1 MQPSES
7 RQSTRRHVNLC
18 ISKSIARPKLV
29 AGIREKETLL
39 YRPVLA
45 ATWQSFVI
53 ASLLVGADS
62 RAISARGDVD
72 QRDQAQ
78 LGPTA
83 RRGFHFA
90 SADLKPERRFFVYPE
105 DEAFRLAD
113 ELHVMSLAA
122 LAAEVAERSR

>member
-1 MQPSES
+1 
-7 RQSTRRHVNLC
+7 VNLC
-18 ISKSIARPKLV
+18 VSKSIARPKLV

-53 ASLLVGADS
+53 ASLLVGAGS

-78 LGPTA
+78 LGSTPAA

-122 LAAEVAERSR
+122 FAAEVAERSR